1 MFRLLS
7 QQLVTVSKSSPALS
21 KMPWEVPKV
30 KGRMFSIQ
38 AALPKFPVAPLQQ
51 TMEKY
56 LKTVEPLLT
65 PEELENTKKLCDE
78 FQNGVGRQLQAR
90 LQDRANKTTNWLS
103 DWWKSVAYLDVRC
116 PVTINSNP
124 GVLFPRGEYTDLDGQ
139 LKYAAKL
146 IAGMLDYKI
155 MIDEQTLPVEH
166 LGKNPLC
173 MMQYYQILSACR
185 VPGTKHDDWFCFP
198 PDKPNAPSHI
208 TVVYKNTFYSLDVYG
223 HGGKPLNIKQLYK
236 QLKWIVENTKKTGPA
251 VGILTMEHRH
261 NWAKSYKRMMKDPIN
276 RYSLEDIQRSIL
288 VLCIDEP
295 LQNVQDA
302 HSEYGGAMLHGGGSK
317 VNSANRWFDKTI
329 QLIVGGDGF
338 NGLNYEHT
346 TAEGPPIISLADHC
360 VKFIK
365 EGKET
370 LPASS
375 VNPPRELEFNL
386 SSSVKEDIKK
396 AEFDSDNAIKDV
408 DLKVLNFTEFGK
420 DFPKSQKLSP
430 DSFLQNAIQ
439 LAYYRIHKQPCGS
452 YESASIR
459 MFQFG
464 RTDTIR
470 SCSLE
475 SLEFSKAMLDSK
487 LPVSKKAEL
496 LRRAVSAHKQY
507 TNDAISGKGID
518 RHLLG
523 LKLTAIEYNI
533 DIPEHQNIFMDP
545 AYSISGTW
553 RISTSQ
559 VPAKFPSLLFFGPVV
574 PDGYG
579 ICYNPREK
587 ELLIGVS
594 SFKHCSDTVSAGEM
608 ANNIKDSLLAMRDV
622 LAATMK
628 SNL

>member
-1 MFRLLS
+1 MLRLLS
-7 QQLVTVSKSSPALS
+7 RQLVALS
-21 KMPWEVPKV
+21 KHSLILNKMPWEVPKF
-30 KGRMFSIQ
+30 KGRMFSVQ

-51 TMEKY
+51 TVEKY

-65 PEELENTKKLCDE
+65 QEEFEQTKKICEE
-78 FQNGVGRQLQAR
+78 FQNGIGNKLQAK
-90 LQDRANKTTNWLS
+90 LQDRANQTTNWLS
-103 DWWKSVAYLDVRC
+103 DWWKHVAYLDIRC

-124 GVLFPRGEYTDLDGQ
+124 GVLFPRGDYRDLDGQ
-139 LKYAAKL
+139 LKYAAKM

-173 MMQYYQILSACR
+173 MMQYYQVLSACR
-185 VPGTKHDDWFCFP
+185 VPGIKHDDWFCFP
-198 PDKPNAPSHI
+198 PDKPDAPSHL
-208 TVVYKNTFYSLDVYG
+208 TVVFKNNFYSLDVYG
-223 HGGKPLNIKQLYK
+223 QNGKPLNIKQLYK
-236 QLKWIVENTKKTGPA
+236 QLKWIVDNTKKTAPA

-261 NWAKSYKRMMKDPIN
+261 NWAKTYKRMIKDPVN
-276 RYSLEDIQRSIL
+276 RYSLQDIQRSIL
-288 VLCIDEP
+288 VLCLDEP
-295 LQNVQDA
+295 LPNVQDA
-302 HSEYGGAMLHGGGSK
+302 RSEYGGAMLHGCGSK
-317 VNSANRWFDKTI
+317 VSSGNRWFDKTI
-329 QLIVGGDGF
+329 QFIVGADGY

-365 EGKET
+365 DGQES
-370 LPASS
+370 LPAVG
-375 VNPPRELEFNL
+375 VNPPRELEFKL
-386 SSSVKEDIKK
+386 SSSTLEDIKK
-396 AEFDSDNAIKDV
+396 AESEADDAISDV
-408 DLKVLNFTEFGK
+408 DLKVLNFTDFGK
-420 DFPKSQKLSP
+420 DFPKSQKVSP
-430 DSFLQNAIQ
+430 DSFIQNAIQ
-439 LAYYRIHKQPCGS
+439 LAYYRLHKHPCGS

-470 SCSLE
+470 SCSSE
-475 SLEFSKAMLDSK
+475 SLEFTKAMLDANA
-487 LPVSKKAEL
+487 PAPKKAEL
-496 LRRAVSAHKQY
+496 LRKAINAHKQY

-523 LKLTAIEYNI
+523 LKLTSIDHNM
-533 DIPEHQNIFMDP
+533 DIPEHQNIFLDP

-553 RISTSQ
+553 RLSTSQ
-559 VPAKFPSLLFFGPVV
+559 VPAKFPSLVFFGPVV

-579 ICYNPREK
+579 VCYNPQEK

-594 SFKHCSDTVSAGEM
+594 SYKHCSDTVSAKDM
-608 ANNIKDSLLAMRDV
+608 ADSIRDSLLAMRDV